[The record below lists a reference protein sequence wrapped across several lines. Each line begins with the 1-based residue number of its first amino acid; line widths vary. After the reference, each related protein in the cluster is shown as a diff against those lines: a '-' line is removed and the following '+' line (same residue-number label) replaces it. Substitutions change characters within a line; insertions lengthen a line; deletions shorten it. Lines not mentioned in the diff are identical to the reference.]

1 MEKRNTFSPLF
12 FIKKHRAKS
21 NGEVPIYL
29 RITINGQSLDMSMH
43 REVIAS
49 KWDNRTGVVIG
60 NSREAKLI
68 NSYLFSV
75 KSSIYEHYKYL
86 RETDDELTPT
96 RVKNSYLGIAEEKR
110 KSIVEIFTE
119 HNDEIKKLEGKGYTS
134 ITIRRYKTSLS
145 RLKAFIK
152 FKYDK
157 VDMYLDDLN
166 HSFVKAYEVYI
177 KSTTGVCH
185 NTSIKFL
192 KQLKKIVGIAIANGW
207 MTVDPFRKIK
217 LREEKVDRGYLSDAD
232 IKALIA
238 LKFDFKRLEE
248 VRDCFIFSC
257 FTGLA
262 FTDAKSISPE
272 NIVIGSDGG
281 QWIKINR
288 AKNNNLSS
296 VPILPPIQRIID
308 KYKDDT
314 YCKAKNV
321 LIPVKSNQKMNAYLK
336 EIATL
341 AGIKLNLTTHLA
353 RHTFATT
360 VTLNNDV
367 PIETVSKML
376 GHTSLKTTKIYAR
389 LLDKKV
395 GRDMNKIS
403 SLYST

>member
-1 MEKRNTFSPLF
+1 MS
-12 FIKKHRAKS
+12 IHRTVAP
-21 NGEVPIYL
+21 G
-29 RITINGQSLDMSMH
+29 
-43 REVIAS
+43 
-49 KWDNRTGVVIG
+49 KWDKRSCIVLGSN
-60 NSREAKLI
+60 REAKLI

-75 KSSIYEHYKYL
+75 KSSIYEQYKYL

-96 RVKNSYLGIAEEKR
+96 RVKNAYLGIAEEKR
-110 KSIVEIFTE
+110 KSIVEMFVE
-119 HNDEIKKLEGKGYTS
+119 HNDEIKKLEGKGYTN
-134 ITIRRYKTSLS
+134 ITIGRYETSLK
-145 RLKAFIK
+145 RLKAYIK
-152 FKYDK
+152 FKYNK
-157 VDMYLDDLN
+157 EDMYLDDIN
-166 HSFVKAYEVYI
+166 HSFITGYEVHI
-177 KSTTGVCH
+177 KSTTDVCH

-207 MTVDPFRKIK
+207 ITVDPFRKIK
-217 LREEKVDRGYLSDAD
+217 LREEKVDRGFLTDANL
-232 IKALIA
+232 KRLIA
-238 LKFDFKRLEE
+238 LEFEFKRLEE

-262 FTDAKSISPE
+262 FSDAKNLSSE
-272 NIVIGSDGG
+272 HIVVGSDGG

-288 AKNNNLSS
+288 IKNNNLSS
-296 VPILPPIQRIID
+296 IPILPPIKRIID

-336 EIATL
+336 EIGKM